1 MGLKKSWKYGWVWDD
16 ETTTP
21 HATWTSTRTGDVPH
35 TTWYTTGDPI
45 EIKAPEWKPDRIVI
59 NSPTWGYKSAILQG
73 WECPKCGRVNSPTM
87 GTCPC
92 YLDR

>member
-21 HATWTSTRTGDVPH
+21 HMTWTSTK
-35 TTWYTTGDPI
+35 TTGEPI
-45 EIKAPEWKPDRIVI
+45 EIKAPEWKPDRIIV
-59 NSPTWGYKSAILQG
+59 NSPLDVTPINYG
-73 WECPKCGRVNSPTM
+73 WVCPKCGRVNSPTT

-92 YLDR
+92 YLTK

>member
-21 HATWTSTRTGDVPH
+21 HMTWTSTKTGDVPY
-35 TTWYTTGDPI
+35 TTWYSTGDPI
-45 EIKAPEWKPDRIVI
+45 EIKAPSWKPDKIVI
-59 NSPTWGYKSAILQG
+59 NSPIDAVPMNYG
-73 WECPKCGRVNSPTM
+73 WVCPKCVRVNSPTM

-92 YLDR
+92 YLDK